1 MEQRYMGIDIAGE
14 GKKSG
19 TWMCILEPKKS
30 NGDTLTI
37 VEHKQVYSLQ
47 EIIQYT
53 EQHKITA
60 VAIDAQLT
68 WAISDKRGFRPS
80 DSELRD
86 ILPNQ
91 CGNWVASQNSL
102 MAVPVRGRQL
112 AEYLS
117 PVVGTIIE
125 THPRVCLYFA
135 DKSHLKSVKQYKPKK
150 GTIDNSATAT
160 EDLWRFWIKR
170 FHINTE
176 TLIKKHDALDSMVCA
191 TVAYLYHHSP
201 EQLENLSYAYGAE
214 DKAENKRGRGP
225 FVVIGRK

>member
-1 MEQRYMGIDIAGE
+1 MEQKYLGVDIG
-14 GKKSG
+14 GDRG
-19 TWMCILEPKKS
+19 TWICVLKP
-30 NGDTLTI
+30 NGDTLNI
-37 VEHKQVYSLQ
+37 IESPRVASLE
-47 EIIQYT
+47 EIIQCT

-68 WAISDKRGFRPS
+68 WAISDKSGFRLS
-80 DSELRD
+80 DKELRD

-135 DKSHLKSVKQYKPKK
+135 DKSLLDSVKRYKSNKEGEGYTKK
-150 GTIDNSATAT
+150 
-160 EDLWRFWIKR
+160 LCQFWIER
-170 FHINTE
+170 FHIAPKTPM
-176 TLIKKHDALDSMVCA
+176 IKHDALDSMVCA
-191 TVAYLYHHSP
+191 TIAYLYHHLP
-201 EQLENLSYAYGAE
+201 EQLKMLSYQSE
-214 DKAENKRGRGP
+214 DKRGRGP
-225 FVVIGRK
+225 FVVIEPK